1 MRDDSYRP
9 ELRHLCAARTAE
21 VVKLSAVAMT
31 TGPITVCPSRPRS
44 KYRRL
49 AGAGWPGLQANAV
62 PQCVT
67 IKRRRPPRRQR
78 RQVCRRIALGSS
90 YRFLPLNAAMRRAVY
105 CNFILN
111 IISSKRHAQH
121 GCARAASKQSRGS
134 LLRRPAK
141 RVVHSWRVHRAS
153 EPAPPCPRSGR
164 LTTAGAADR
173 KTPSNR
179 SRGAAAR
186 PPNIGR
192 THSEHTN
199 QYWPIWPI
207 LANTLFPR
215 RGGVKHITKGPNLCA
230 QVPCIPPMD
239 ALAGQVLCIQ

>member
-1 MRDDSYRP
+1 MTATWLKTATCRKQAPERP
-9 ELRHLCAARTAE
+9 CTCTLTAIPCRSRTHRLPAPALVPPSLRQPPLSPPVCR
-21 VVKLSAVAMT
+21 VKSCRQGGDADH
-31 TGPITVCPSRPRS
+31 
-44 KYRRL
+44 
-49 AGAGWPGLQANAV
+49 
-62 PQCVT
+62 
-67 IKRRRPPRRQR
+67 KRRKL
-78 RQVCRRIALGSS
+78 VTCSERITPHDIRD
-90 YRFLPLNAAMRRAVY
+90 YAV
-105 CNFILN
+105 
-111 IISSKRHAQH
+111 
-121 GCARAASKQSRGS
+121 
-134 LLRRPAK
+134 LRRNGNAESNVPLI
-141 RVVHSWRVHRAS
+141 HSWRVHRAS

>member
-1 MRDDSYRP
+1 MPRCSMPSCDGVMPLGSQRVCSQPGCDT
-9 ELRHLCAARTAE
+9 HVHHACCAE
-21 VVKLSAVAMT
+21 WFLSA
-31 TGPITVCPSRPRS
+31 
-44 KYRRL
+44 
-49 AGAGWPGLQANAV
+49 AN
-62 PQCVT
+62 VT
-67 IKRRRPPRRQR
+67 H
-78 RQVCRRIALGSS
+78 SM
-90 YRFLPLNAAMRRAVY
+90 AAY
-105 CNFILN
+105 
-111 IISSKRHAQH
+111 

-141 RVVHSWRVHRAS
+141 RVIHSWRVHRAS

>member
-1 MRDDSYRP
+1 MQHA
-9 ELRHLCAARTAE
+9 ELRWRDAAGQPACVQPAGLRHACSPCVLRR
-21 VVKLSAVAMT
+21 VVS
-31 TGPITVCPSRPRS
+31 
-44 KYRRL
+44 
-49 AGAGWPGLQANAV
+49 
-62 PQCVT
+62 
-67 IKRRRPPRRQR
+67 
-78 RQVCRRIALGSS
+78 
-90 YRFLPLNAAMRRAVY
+90 F
-105 CNFILN
+105 
-111 IISSKRHAQH
+111 SSKRHAQH